1 MYDLIIIGGG
11 PAGISAGIYAARK
24 KINTLL
30 ITKDFIG
37 QTGKAFFVENYPGL
51 EGISGTEL
59 MGKFKKHLKKFQVE
73 IKENEAVKKIRK
85 VKNEFIVQTEKK
97 KNYVSKAVILA
108 SGRDPR
114 PLEVSGEKELIGR
127 GISYC
132 PTCDMPFFKQKS
144 IAVIGGG
151 NAGFNTALEAV
162 KYGREIYILESSQ
175 KVIADEILQERAK
188 DTRKIKVILNV
199 EVKKILGENEVQGLV
214 YQDRISQKE
223 KTLDVQ
229 GIFIMIGEIPAT
241 DYIKGL
247 VDFNEKDEIIV
258 DHKNLKTKTEGLFA
272 CGDVTDVLWNQIVIA
287 AGEGAKAALSAYD
300 YLSRT

>member
-162 KYGREIYILESSQ
+162 KYGREIYILESFQ

-188 DTRKIKVILNV
+188 DTGKIKVILNV

-241 DYIKGL
+241 DYIK
-247 VDFNEKDEIIV
+247 
-258 DHKNLKTKTEGLFA
+258 
-272 CGDVTDVLWNQIVIA
+272 
-287 AGEGAKAALSAYD
+287 
-300 YLSRT
+300 